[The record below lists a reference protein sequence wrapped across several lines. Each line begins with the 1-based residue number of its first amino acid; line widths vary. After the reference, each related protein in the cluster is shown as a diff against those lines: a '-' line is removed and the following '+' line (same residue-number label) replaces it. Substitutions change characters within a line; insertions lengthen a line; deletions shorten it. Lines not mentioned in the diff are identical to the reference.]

1 MKNYSTDYHPGQL
14 SASQKHCPLYTPPW
28 SNSHFSLQSNS
39 LLVLLKNNFP
49 FPFRSCHRL
58 VSGLFAVPVPVTWL
72 RFWATRHS
80 QERHETKWFGSR
92 DTRACVRVC
101 PHLPPLWRAANQ
113 TSCET
118 CLNRKEQKDKW
129 TDGRQACKHLG
140 CFLALALYPPPP
152 AWTKFGA
159 FSGGGCSL
167 HYSHQN
173 LITESTR
180 FFFPLDPRF
189 YPTWNFQV
197 ALVLKNLPAD
207 AGDIRDIG
215 SIPGSGRSPG
225 GGHGTPLQYS
235 CLENPM
241 DGGAWWLQSMGS
253 HRGRHEWSDLACTH
267 ANGQI
272 HFQFKCSLLKDIFLN
287 HSLLL
292 CSILML
298 FFIISTENISFIC
311 LHISL
316 YGYIVISNIDSV
328 SKLG

>member
-1 MKNYSTDYHPGQL
+1 MYVYLCGVVHVNIYVYMCMYIYIYMKNYSTDYHPGQL

-140 CFLALALYPPPP
+140 CFLALALYPPSP
-152 AWTKFGA
+152 
-159 FSGGGCSL
+159 SL
-167 HYSHQN
+167 DQIRCLQWWRM
-173 LITESTR
+173 LITLQPPELDYWVHKV
-180 FFFPLDPRF
+180 FFPFRPQILSHLEF
-189 YPTWNFQV
+189 
-197 ALVLKNLPAD
+197 
-207 AGDIRDIG
+207 
-215 SIPGSGRSPG
+215 PG
-225 GGHGTPLQYS
+225 GASAKEPA
-235 CLENPM
+235 C
-241 DGGAWWLQSMGS
+241 
-253 HRGRHEWSDLACTH
+253 RCRRHKRYRFH
-267 ANGQI
+267 P
-272 HFQFKCSLLKDIFLN
+272 
-287 HSLLL
+287 
-292 CSILML
+292 
-298 FFIISTENISFIC
+298 
-311 LHISL
+311 
-316 YGYIVISNIDSV
+316 
-328 SKLG
+328 